1 MFRSCAPSR
10 ARKPGWFEE
19 TTMNRREFLQ
29 ASGAL
34 VVSASL
40 PDLVLAQ
47 TSAGT
52 PALLPTELDSWIA
65 VLPDGNVQ
73 AFFGKMD
80 MGQSLDIAIAQI
92 VAEELDVGV
101 DKVEVLMGDTA
112 TSCNQGGASGSFGVS
127 HGGKLLRSAAAEARR
142 VLVEGAS
149 KRVGVPA
156 AQLRVEDGTVIGPNG
171 KTTYGELIGGKHFN
185 HQVEWN
191 TKVGNLMDITVT
203 AKPKAPS
210 EYKLVGKPIAR
221 RDVAWK
227 VFGTDDYV
235 TDVRVKGMLHARVIR
250 PPRAACKV
258 RDIDE
263 SSIGKFKG
271 ARVVRSKD
279 FVAVVAPREWD
290 VVRAAQALKIDWHT
304 LDGAFP
310 PMEKLH
316 EHIREAKV
324 ITRKEEV
331 KKGDV
336 AAA

>member
-1 MFRSCAPSR
+1 
-10 ARKPGWFEE
+10 
-19 TTMNRREFLQ
+19 MNRREFLQ

-47 TSAGT
+47 ASAGK

-65 VLPDGNVQ
+65 VL
-73 AFFGKMD
+73 
-80 MGQSLDIAIAQI
+80 
-92 VAEELDVGV
+92 
-101 DKVEVLMGDTA
+101 T
-112 TSCNQGGASGSFGVS
+112 
-127 HGGKLLRSAAAEARR
+127 
-142 VLVEGAS
+142 
-149 KRVGVPA
+149 
-156 AQLRVEDGTVIGPNG
+156 
-171 KTTYGELIGGKHFN
+171 GGKHFN

-191 TKVGNLMDITVT
+191 KKVGNLMDITVQV
-203 AKPKAPS
+203 KPKAPS
-210 EYKLVGKPIAR
+210 EYKVVGKPIAR

-258 RDIDE
+258 RGIDE

-290 VVRAAQALKIDWHT
+290 VVRAAQALKIDWQT

-336 AAA
+336 AAAFNAPGARVIEAEYHWPFQSHASMGPACAVA